1 MRVPGTGKAGAEL
14 FLTIVLGRNR
24 PSRECGVCGTHD
36 SHSVCI
42 CTSPVLHSTHRV
54 SNGAK
59 VAHSVTG
66 LPNLDVP
73 PTSQAENCKFEFL
86 TNRGHLVCI
95 HGCSDRP
102 VTHNTSNG
110 EAEPRPRSSCHLGE
124 IVCDN
129 RIAKRG
135 WCGFGGGG
143 GVLGWCP
150 LRFSPAVRERLWNR
164 DLSKH
169 RRLPGAGHV
178 IKVLR
183 SRGTVLKLCILSNIG
198 RGLPGVAQ
206 QSRNLAIQV
215 LAPPSMSKSGF
226 DTIGCGRE
234 DEPDRLALNL

>member
-73 PTSQAENCKFEFL
+73 PTSQAENCKVEFL

-143 GVLGWCP
+143 GGPWVVSSAIFAGCKGAPVESRP
-150 LRFSPAVRERLWNR
+150 LETSAAPGSWSCDQSFAKQRYSIETLHPL
-164 DLSKH
+164 KH
-169 RRLPGAGHV
+169 RAGAPGSGSTIEKPRHP
-178 IKVLR
+178 
-183 SRGTVLKLCILSNIG
+183 SPGT
-198 RGLPGVAQ
+198 
-206 QSRNLAIQV
+206 
-215 LAPPSMSKSGF
+215 
-226 DTIGCGRE
+226 TI
-234 DEPDRLALNL
+234 DV